1 MLSLFYFLK
10 KSKHFV
16 ALKWL
21 VLLQVTSG
29 SLEII
34 CNMTVGMMVRLAFA
48 RCAQE
53 VQFVP
58 GLARACA
65 RWAITPALHCLH
77 RSSREPHGRWGENTS
92 NHICLFCAR
101 GHSLWEWS
109 WVHDQKWKLAYTYSF
124 RRIPDGLQE
133 WPLILKK
140 TPWQG
145 SYYYPPCN
153 WEGKGEVW
161 MDSFLKMTQVV
172 GVSGG
177 VWTWSIQLHY
187 RGS

>member
-65 RWAITPALHCLH
+65 R
-77 RSSREPHGRWGENTS
+77 
-92 NHICLFCAR
+92 
-101 GHSLWEWS
+101 
-109 WVHDQKWKLAYTYSF
+109 
-124 RRIPDGLQE
+124 
-133 WPLILKK
+133 
-140 TPWQG
+140 
-145 SYYYPPCN
+145 
-153 WEGKGEVW
+153 
-161 MDSFLKMTQVV
+161 
-172 GVSGG
+172 
-177 VWTWSIQLHY
+177 
-187 RGS
+187 